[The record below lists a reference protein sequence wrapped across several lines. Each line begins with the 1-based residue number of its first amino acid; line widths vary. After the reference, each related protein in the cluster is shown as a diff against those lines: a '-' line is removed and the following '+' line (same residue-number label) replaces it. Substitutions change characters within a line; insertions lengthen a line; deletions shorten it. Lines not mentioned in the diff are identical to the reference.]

1 MSFKSYLQWAAVIAA
16 SAQLGAAQTYT
27 SCNPLKKTCAADTG
41 LDQYRLN
48 TDFTTGSSA
57 FNYWNTTGGTVESTS
72 LGAKFTIAEE
82 GDAPTI
88 ESDFYIFFGYVEISM
103 RAANGTGIIS
113 TTVMESDD
121 LDEIDWEQISTYDS
135 SIQTDYFG
143 KGNTT
148 DYDRDTTVS
157 VSSPEE
163 TFHTYAVNW
172 TSSKIEWL
180 LDGTVVRTLDY
191 AAAVDGTNFPQTPMR
206 IKIGIWAGG
215 DPNNAE
221 GTIEWAGGE
230 TDYTDGPFTMYVK
243 SVNIIN
249 YNPAQSYNYTD
260 KTGSYT
266 SIKASNGTTST
277 NLIASSSSSSN
288 STARSSALAS
298 AKLSSSA
305 AASASASASSS
316 AATST
321 SAASSYSS
329 SLFGIVLAAFVA
341 GMVHL

>member
-1 MSFKSYLQWAAVIAA
+1 MAIKSYLQWAAVLAA

-27 SCNPLKKTCAADTG
+27 SCNPLKKTCPADTG

-57 FNYWNTTGGTVESTS
+57 FNHWNTTGGTVESTS

-88 ESDFYIFFGYVEISM
+88 ESDFYIFFGYVEIKM

-113 TTVMESDD
+113 TAVMESDD
-121 LDEIDWEQISTYDS
+121 LDEIDWVCS
-135 SIQTDYFG
+135 SIETDYFG

-148 DYDRDTTVS
+148 SYDRDTTVS

-163 TFHTYAVNW
+163 TFHTYAVDW

-180 LDGTVVRTLDY
+180 LDGKVVRTLDY

-215 DPNNAE
+215 DPNNAK

-230 TDYTDGPFTMYVK
+230 TDYTNGPFTMYVE

-249 YNPAQSYNYTD
+249 YNPAQSYKYTD

-266 SIKASNGTTST
+266 SIKTSNGTTST
-277 NLIASSSSSSN
+277 NLIASSSSSN

-298 AKLSSSA
+298 AKVSSSAA

-316 AATST
+316 SATST
-321 SAASSYSS
+321 SAAAYFSP
-329 SLFGIVLAAFVA
+329 LLGIVLAAFLA
-341 GMVHL
+341 GMVHV

>member
-1 MSFKSYLQWAAVIAA
+1 MQ
-16 SAQLGAAQTYT
+16 
-27 SCNPLKKTCAADTG
+27 
-41 LDQYRLN
+41 
-48 TDFTTGSSA
+48 
-57 FNYWNTTGGTVESTS
+57 
-72 LGAKFTIAEE
+72 
-82 GDAPTI
+82 
-88 ESDFYIFFGYVEISM
+88 
-103 RAANGTGIIS
+103 
-113 TTVMESDD
+113 
-121 LDEIDWEQISTYDS
+121 EQISTYDK

-148 DYDRDTTVS
+148 SYDRDTTVN

-163 TFHTYAVNW
+163 TFHTYAVDW

-180 LDGTVVRTLDY
+180 LDGKVVRTLDY

-215 DPNNAE
+215 DPNNAK

-230 TDYTDGPFTMYVK
+230 TDYADGPFTMYVE

-249 YNPAQSYNYTD
+249 YNPAQSYKYTD

-277 NLIASSSSSSN
+277 NLIASSSSSN

-298 AKLSSSA
+298 AKVSSSAA

-316 AATST
+316 AAKYT
-321 SAASSYSS
+321 SAASSYFS
-329 SLFGIVLAAFVA
+329 SLFSIILAAFVA